1 MTLPNFQL
9 KALRYLHPVDLAD
22 RESVRKLV
30 IWLEN
35 QKIREYKIE
44 DRKPLADTQSPN
56 WDAAFKKYL
65 GDLECPVP
73 PTDTAAA
80 LHWLV
85 AFALNLDYEDNA
97 DKLGKLG
104 APPTSQPAA
113 SAATREAGGVGK
125 APASASGSGSG
136 PGSGLGGSSRTGAEE
151 AFSDLQDPRVVAAV
165 LALVRA
171 AQVAGPQDGGDSPQ
185 VASSQSLPVVD
196 QLMAAVQ
203 RCVCELGPALRPGV
217 WNPAR
222 PPRQALAGVP
232 LGFEV
237 EGEALSAA
245 ATALRL
251 LFTRDLRRLQS
262 QIDHAVVE
270 MQEYTANPKTDSS
283 LGKVG
288 R

>member
-44 DRKPLADTQSPN
+44 DRKPLADTQSPK

-113 SAATREAGGVGK
+113 SATPE
-125 APASASGSGSG
+125 APASAPAPGSG

-151 AFSDLQDPRVVAAV
+151 AFSDLHDPRVVAAV
-165 LALVRA
+165 LQLVRA
-171 AQVAGPQDGGDSPQ
+171 AQVAGPRDGGDGPQ
-185 VASSQSLPVVD
+185 VSSTQPLPVVD
-196 QLMAAVQ
+196 QLMAAAQ